1 MLSQWLERA
10 RAGEPVWLPD
20 MRAQC
25 AQLPDPI
32 DVTMQLTLCDG
43 TQRDFPLPLPRW
55 ESDDQRQFVL
65 DNNLT
70 ERHARA
76 VLRLPENRRSEALI
90 NIAKRRLNARQT
102 DLYIEQLLN
111 STAKG
116 RHRISMVRDVRIF
129 VNTIDHA
136 IRLMTD
142 NGVPATAHRE
152 EKDGY
157 IEYTVRIPTAA
168 AEK

>member
-65 DNNLT
+65 QYVTACVWNTLSALSGRELAFYFDPAET
-70 ERHARA
+70 ETA
-76 VLRLPENRRSEALI
+76 ALLGKLDTVFQVHEP
-90 NIAKRRLNARQT
+90 AG
-102 DLYIEQLLN
+102 
-111 STAKG
+111 STA
-116 RHRISMVRDVRIF
+116 RSS
-129 VNTIDHA
+129 A
-136 IRLMTD
+136 S
-142 NGVPATAHRE
+142 
-152 EKDGY
+152 
-157 IEYTVRIPTAA
+157 PTGCAAPSAA
-168 AEK
+168 ARSPSPCGTNGTTSPRRPSSRPRAR